1 MDKTHQQWRKDMA
14 NRKTRFFHLGRTLKL
29 FVIALTLVWVLAGA
43 SLLEAS
49 TERIRLALSE
59 ITPYGSIELPGAQSR
74 LSVFLPIPQRWQIN
88 QARLLISY
96 TNSSA
101 LLADRSRLVISLNDY
116 VLGQK
121 TLHPESSEGQWE
133 LELPAALLP
142 ADYNAL
148 EFRVIQNYTYECSDP
163 TAPELWTR
171 LNLDQSYLELDYS
184 WREKS
189 LTLADIS
196 NYVFDPKLPG
206 RTALHLIMPALD
218 KESLRLAALA
228 ASAAAVRY
236 EYRPVEI
243 TISDRPASNRDN
255 IYIGDRKTLAGLLD
269 RKDTSLPSGRIGIMA
284 LPADG
289 GPDPRFVLLTLTGDT
304 AEEVERSV
312 RAFALISYPWP
323 QETSISPTKV
333 EWPDVTRY
341 SGKGVLKPGEIYFFR
356 DLGTPTAT
364 RRGTGPGPIDVRF
377 RLPGD
382 VVSPSNAPFVV
393 SLNLAYGAGMR
404 AESTLNILLNGEF
417 VSAVPL
423 NEPRGGLF
431 QAYRVNVPTKYLKAG
446 ANTLTFDPVL
456 GLEQRG
462 PCQYQESGNLTLTIF
477 DDSTIKL
484 PNMDHWAAL
493 PDLGLFTTN
502 GFPLNRWP
510 DWRTTTLGLT
520 AKDWKTAGAAL
531 NIVAMISQKLGL
543 PPFGLKTTF
552 DPASVPKEDLL
563 LVGPWKSWPQSLRQV
578 SPLSMELKYPFK
590 GETPTLEKL
599 KSWWMGLFPDL
610 IPRRSLPSP
619 AAKVTLS
626 REVDATG
633 PFLTEF
639 SSPGGADGTVVGFSG
654 RDPDQLWRAAQALW
668 DPALQAQFSGEAA
681 LLDLSQHRPRA
692 VSRPA
697 EKFYYV
703 GALTR
708 LSLLDHVVHKY
719 PVSFFAVLII
729 LIVSMAWVLLSLL
742 RRLKSKRLAVG
753 KEGA

>member
-462 PCQYQESGNLTLTIF
+462 PCQYQESWQPDT
-477 DDSTIKL
+477 DDFRRL
-484 PNMDHWAAL
+484 DHKTSQYGPLGRPARFGALHHQRFPAQPLAGLAHDHAGIDRQGLENRGGGPQYSRHDQPEIRSAAIR
-493 PDLGLFTTN
+493 PKDDLRPRISPQGGPF
-502 GFPLNRWP
+502 
-510 DWRTTTLGLT
+510 
-520 AKDWKTAGAAL
+520 AGR
-531 NIVAMISQKLGL
+531 
-543 PPFGLKTTF
+543 P
-552 DPASVPKEDLL
+552 
-563 LVGPWKSWPQSLRQV
+563 
-578 SPLSMELKYPFK
+578 
-590 GETPTLEKL
+590 LEKL
-599 KSWWMGLFPDL
+599 ASV
-610 IPRRSLPSP
+610 SP
-619 AAKVTLS
+619 T
-626 REVDATG
+626 
-633 PFLTEF
+633 
-639 SSPGGADGTVVGFSG
+639 GFS
-654 RDPDQLWRAAQALW
+654 
-668 DPALQAQFSGEAA
+668 
-681 LLDLSQHRPRA
+681 
-692 VSRPA
+692 
-697 EKFYYV
+697 
-703 GALTR
+703 
-708 LSLLDHVVHKY
+708 VVHGTEI
-719 PVSFFAVLII
+719 PVQ
-729 LIVSMAWVLLSLL
+729 
-742 RRLKSKRLAVG
+742 G
-753 KEGA
+753 